1 MARTALVLGAGIGG
15 ITVARAL
22 RKGLAAD
29 DRVVVIERE
38 RSHVFAP
45 ALLWYIVGA
54 NEPVQFTRPLES
66 LRTKG
71 IDLVRGEVSRI
82 DPAGLTV
89 EAGGK
94 TITGDAMVVA
104 LGADY
109 APESVSGLAEQG
121 LNLYTLAGAQQIRS
135 TLDAFE
141 GGRLVV
147 LTAAPGYKCPAAPY
161 EAAMLIEAF
170 LRKRGVRAKTQIALH
185 AAEPAPMP
193 VAGPVAGAQIKA
205 MLERKGITYFP
216 AHLISR
222 VEEGALHF
230 SDGQTAAFDL
240 LLYVP
245 PHRAPTVVRDAGLCG
260 ESGWVPV
267 NRETLATRFTNVWA
281 IGDVTAIPL
290 MMGRP
295 LPKAGVFAG
304 RQAEVVA
311 RNLAAAWSGQAATA
325 RFDGHGMCF
334 LETGGGMAGM
344 GSGNFYAEPLPDVRM
359 RFPNP
364 FWHLGKILYQQF
376 WLHRHF

>member
-15 ITVARAL
+15 LTVARVL
-22 RKGLAAD
+22 RKSLSAG
-29 DRVVVIERE
+29 DRVVVVERE
-38 RSHVFAP
+38 RSHVFGP

-54 NEPVQFTRPLES
+54 SEPAQFTRPLEA

-82 DPAGLTV
+82 DPAGLSV
-89 EAGGK
+89 EGGGK

-109 APESVSGLAEQG
+109 APESVPGLAEHG

-135 TLDAFE
+135 ALDAFV

-170 LRKRGVRAKTQIALH
+170 LRKRGVHAKTQIVLH

-205 MLERKGITYFP
+205 LLEHKGITYFP
-216 AHLISR
+216 AHQVSR

-230 SDGQTAAFDL
+230 SDGQTAAFEL

-245 PHRAPTVVRDAGLCG
+245 PHRAPAAVRDAGLCG

-267 NRETLATRFTNVWA
+267 DRGTLATKFANVWA
-281 IGDVTAIPL
+281 IGDVTSIPL
-290 MMGRP
+290 KMGRP

-311 RNLAAAWSGQAATA
+311 KNLAAAWNGQAATA
-325 RFDGHGMCF
+325 RFDGHGLCF
-334 LETGGGMAGM
+334 LETGSGMAGM

-376 WLHRHF
+376 WLHRQF

>member
-38 RSHVFAP
+38 RSHVFGP

-54 NEPVQFTRPLES
+54 SELAQFTRPLES

-109 APESVSGLAEQG
+109 APESVPGLAEHG
-121 LNLYTLAGAQQIRS
+121 LNLYTLTGTQQIRS
-135 TLDAFE
+135 VLGAFE

-205 MLERKGITYFP
+205 MLEHKGITYFP
-216 AHLISR
+216 AHQVSR

-245 PHRAPTVVRDAGLCG
+245 PHRAPAVVKDAGLCG

-267 NRETLATRFTNVWA
+267 NRETLATKFTNVWA

-311 RNLAAAWSGQAATA
+311 RNLAAVWSGQAATA

-359 RFPNP
+359 RYPNP

-376 WLHRHF
+376 WLRRQF

>member
-1 MARTALVLGAGIGG
+1 MGRTALILGAGMGG

-22 RKGLAAD
+22 RKTLAAD
-29 DRVVVIERE
+29 HRVVVVERE

-45 ALLWYIVGA
+45 ALLWHIVGA
-54 NEPVQFTRPLES
+54 SEPAQFTRPLEALGS
-66 LRTKG
+66 KG
-71 IDLVRGEVSRI
+71 IELVSGEVSRI
-82 DPAGLTV
+82 DPSGLAV
-89 EAGGK
+89 DVGGK

-109 APESVSGLAEQG
+109 APEAVPGLAEHG
-121 LNLYTLAGAQQIRS
+121 LNLYTLAGAQKIRAA
-135 TLDAFE
+135 LDEFK

-161 EAAMLIEAF
+161 EAAMLIEDF
-170 LRKRGVRAKTQIALH
+170 MRKRGVRTKTEIALH

-193 VAGPVAGAQIKA
+193 VAGPVAGGQIKA
-205 MLERKGITYFP
+205 MLEHKGIGYFP
-216 AHLISR
+216 AHQVDR
-222 VEEGALHF
+222 VEEGELHF
-230 SDGQTAAFDL
+230 GDGQSAAFDM

-245 PHRAPTVVRDAGLCG
+245 PHRSPNVVRDAGMCG

-267 NRETLATRFTNVWA
+267 DRHTLATKFANVWA

-290 MMGRP
+290 KMGRP

-311 RNLAAAWSGQAATA
+311 KNLAAAWSGRTATA
-325 RFDGHGMCF
+325 RFDGHGACF

-344 GSGNFYAEPLPDVRM
+344 GSGNFFAEPLPDVRM
-359 RFPNP
+359 RFTNP
-364 FWHLGKILYQQF
+364 FWHLLKFLYQKHWLWRQF
-376 WLHRHF
+376 

>member
-15 ITVARAL
+15 LTVARLL
-22 RKGLAAD
+22 RKSLPPD

-38 RSHVFAP
+38 HDHVFAP
-45 ALLWYIVGA
+45 ALLWHIVGEGEA
-54 NEPVQFTRPLES
+54 AQFTRPIEALK
-66 LRTKG
+66 TKG
-71 IDLVRGEVSRI
+71 IELVRGEVSRI
-82 DPAGLTV
+82 DPSALAV
-89 EAGGK
+89 EASGK

-109 APESVSGLAEQG
+109 APEVVPGLAEHG
-121 LNLYTLAGAQQIRS
+121 LNLYTLAGAQKIRAA
-135 TLDAFE
+135 LGGIK

-170 LRKRGVRAKTQIALH
+170 MRKRGLRAKTEIALH

-193 VAGPVAGAQIKA
+193 VAGPIAGAQIKT
-205 MLERKGITYFP
+205 MLERKGITYFA
-216 AHLISR
+216 AHQVNR
-222 VEEGALHF
+222 VEAGVLHF
-230 SDGQTAAFDL
+230 GDGQTAAFDL

-245 PHRAPTVVRDAGLCG
+245 PHRAPAVVRDASLCG

-267 NRETLATRFTNVWA
+267 DRDTLATKFANVWA

-290 MMGRP
+290 KMGRP

-304 RQAEVVA
+304 RQAKVVA
-311 RNLAAAWSGQAATA
+311 KNLAAAWNGQAATA

-334 LETGGGMAGM
+334 LETGGGMAGL
-344 GSGNFYAEPLPDVRM
+344 GSGNFYAEPLPDVHM

-364 FWHLGKILYQQF
+364 FWHMGKVMYQKF
-376 WLHRHF
+376 WLWRQF

>member
-1 MARTALVLGAGIGG
+1 MGRTALVLGAGIGG
-15 ITVARAL
+15 ISVARAL
-22 RKGLAAD
+22 RKSLPPD

-38 RSHVFAP
+38 HDHVFAP
-45 ALLWYIVGA
+45 ALLWHIVGEG
-54 NEPVQFTRPLES
+54 EPAQFTRPLEA
-66 LRTKG
+66 LKTKG
-71 IDLVRGEVSRI
+71 IELVRGEVSRI
-82 DPAGLTV
+82 DPSALAV
-89 EAGGK
+89 EVGGK
-94 TITGDAMVVA
+94 TITGNAMVVA

-109 APESVSGLAEQG
+109 APEAVPGLAEHG
-121 LNLYTLAGAQQIRS
+121 LNLYTLAGAQKIRAA
-135 TLDAFE
+135 LGEFK

-170 LRKRGVRAKTQIALH
+170 MRKRGVRAKTEIALH

-193 VAGPVAGAQIKA
+193 VAGPVAGAQIKS
-205 MLERKGITYFP
+205 MLEHKGIAYFA
-216 AHLISR
+216 AHQVSR
-222 VEEGALHF
+222 VEEGVLNF

-245 PHRAPTVVRDAGLCG
+245 PHRAPAVVRDAGLCG

-267 NRETLATRFTNVWA
+267 DRGTLATKFANVWA

-290 MMGRP
+290 KMGRP

-311 RNLAAAWSGQAATA
+311 KNLAAAWNGQPATA

-334 LETGGGMAGM
+334 LETGNAMAGM

-364 FWHLGKILYQQF
+364 FWHLSKLLYQKHWLWRQF
-376 WLHRHF
+376 

>member
-15 ITVARAL
+15 LTVARAL
-22 RKGLAAD
+22 RRSLSAG
-29 DRVVVIERE
+29 DRVVVVERE
-38 RSHVFAP
+38 RSHVFGP

-54 NEPVQFTRPLES
+54 SEPAQFTRSLEA
-66 LRTKG
+66 LRTTG

-89 EAGGK
+89 DAGGK

-109 APESVSGLAEQG
+109 APESVPGLAEHG
-121 LNLYTLAGAQQIRS
+121 LNLYTLAGAQQIRTS
-135 TLDAFE
+135 LGAFE
-141 GGRLVV
+141 GGRVVV
-147 LTAAPGYKCPAAPY
+147 LTAAAGYKCPAAPY

-170 LRKRGVRAKTQIALH
+170 MRKRGVRAKTQIALH

-205 MLERKGITYFP
+205 MLEHKGIGYFP
-216 AHLISR
+216 AHQISR
-222 VEEGALHF
+222 VEEGALQF

-245 PHRAPTVVRDAGLCG
+245 PHRAPAVVRDAGLCG

-267 NRETLATRFTNVWA
+267 DRDTLTTKFANVWA

-290 MMGRP
+290 KMGRP

-311 RNLAAAWSGQAATA
+311 KNLAAVWNGQAATA

-376 WLHRHF
+376 WLRRQF

>member
-1 MARTALVLGAGIGG
+1 MVRTALVLGAGIGG

-22 RKGLAAD
+22 RKSLPPA

-38 RSHVFAP
+38 HEHVFAP
-45 ALLWYIVGA
+45 ALLWHIVGA
-54 NEPVQFTRPLES
+54 SEPAQFTRPLEA
-66 LRTKG
+66 LKTKG
-71 IDLVRGEVSRI
+71 IELVRGEVSRI
-82 DPAGLTV
+82 DPSALTV
-89 EAGGK
+89 EVGGK

-109 APESVSGLAEQG
+109 APEGVPGLAEHG
-121 LNLYTLAGAQQIRS
+121 LNLYTLAGAQKIRAA
-135 TLDAFE
+135 LGGFK
-141 GGRLVV
+141 GGRIVV

-161 EAAMLIEAF
+161 EAAMLIEAYM
-170 LRKRGVRAKTQIALH
+170 RKRVVRAKTEIAIH

-193 VAGPVAGAQIKA
+193 VAGPVAGAQIKS
-205 MLERKGITYFP
+205 MLEYKGIAYF
-216 AHLISR
+216 AGHQVVS
-222 VEEGALHF
+222 VEDGVLNF
-230 SDGQTAAFDL
+230 SDGQSAAFDL

-245 PHRAPTVVRDAGLCG
+245 PHRAPAVVKEAGLCG

-267 NRETLATRFTNVWA
+267 DRGTLATKFANVWA

-290 MMGRP
+290 KMGRP

-311 RNLAAAWSGQAATA
+311 SNLAAAWNGKSATA

-334 LETGGGMAGM
+334 LETGNAMAGM
-344 GSGNFYAEPLPDVRM
+344 GSGNFFAEPLPDVRM

-364 FWHLGKILYQQF
+364 IWHLGKILYQQF
-376 WLHRHF
+376 WLRRQF